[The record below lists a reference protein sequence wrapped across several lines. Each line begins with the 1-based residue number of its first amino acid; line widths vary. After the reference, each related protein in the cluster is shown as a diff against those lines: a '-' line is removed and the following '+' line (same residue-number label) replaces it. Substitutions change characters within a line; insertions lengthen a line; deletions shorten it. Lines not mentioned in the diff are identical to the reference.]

1 MKIKHILC
9 AFLIFGCL
17 LQNFAQTLSLDSC
30 QQLVLQNNAMMKNAQ
45 LDVLVAQQV
54 KNQVLTKF
62 FPNIS
67 AMAGGYHALNPL
79 IEYGIKDVNNAEARQ
94 MLYNA
99 YAEYGAAIG
108 LPNSISMCEN
118 GLVVGATA
126 IQPVFMGGQ
135 IVNGNRLAK
144 VGVQAAELQSQLT
157 REELL
162 QQTEESYWLVVSLYE
177 KKKTLEQALIFLD
190 TLYRDVTTAHDAG
203 LVTQNEE
210 LKVVLKQNELKSN
223 LLQVNNGIVL
233 SSMALCQMV
242 GIDYDENL
250 RLSDTLNDNIIKDI
264 QSCDA
269 TTAVFH
275 RKETQLLDIQVKAE
289 ELKKKM
295 TIGESLPQVLVGLGA
310 SYGNLV
316 FDRNKFNGIAF
327 ATLQIPL
334 TNWWESSYKI
344 KQQNLMIQ
352 KAENQK
358 NDLTQKMMLETRQAW
373 NNAVEAA
380 EQIQLM
386 RNTVT
391 DAKVNLNTST
401 VNYKA
406 GLTPISDLLEAQT
419 LYRQS
424 QDQYTDA
431 LISYKLKLAH
441 YHTLTAQ

>member
-1 MKIKHILC
+1 MKIKHIFC

-177 KKKTLEQALIFLD
+177 KKKTLEHALIFLD
-190 TLYRDVTTAHDAG
+190 TLYRDVTTAHNAG

-391 DAKVNLNTST
+391 NAKVNLNTST

>member
-1 MKIKHILC
+1 MKIKHIFC

-269 TTAVFH
+269 VTAVSN
-275 RKETQLLDIQVKAE
+275 RKEAQLLDIQVKAE

-295 TIGESLPQVLVGLGA
+295 TIGESLPQVLVGVGA

-316 FDRNKFNGIAF
+316 FDRYKFNGIAF

-373 NNAVEAA
+373 NNAIEAA

>member
-1 MKIKHILC
+1 MKIKHIFC

-190 TLYRDVTTAHDAG
+190 TLYRDVTTAHNAG

-269 TTAVFH
+269 TTAVSH

-391 DAKVNLNTST
+391 NAKVNLNTST

>member
-1 MKIKHILC
+1 MKIKHIFC
-9 AFLIFGCL
+9 AFLISGCL

-190 TLYRDVTTAHDAG
+190 TLYRDVTTAHNAG

-269 TTAVFH
+269 TTAVSH

-391 DAKVNLNTST
+391 NAKVNLNTSS